1 MAILDL
7 PRMAQVCTG
16 AAKGPGEG
24 VRDRSF

>member
-24 VRDRSF
+24 VRDRSL